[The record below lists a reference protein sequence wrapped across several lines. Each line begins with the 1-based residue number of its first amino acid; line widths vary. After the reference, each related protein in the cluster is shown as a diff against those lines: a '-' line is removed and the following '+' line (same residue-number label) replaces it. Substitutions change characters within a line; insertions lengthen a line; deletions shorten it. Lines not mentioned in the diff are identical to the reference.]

1 MATGTSDPF
10 PAFNRTQAMS
20 ELLAQNWWVV
30 ALRGAFSILFALV
43 ALFQP
48 GLALLSFVYFFAA
61 YMVIDGVFGILSG
74 IRAAS
79 QHQRWGL
86 LILEGI
92 VDILVGV
99 VALAWPGLTLVFF
112 VTLMAVWSLI
122 TGILMVVAAF
132 KLNPAFGRG
141 WLIFS
146 GIVSILFGV
155 ALIIAPLMGAVVLT
169 WWIGAYAMV
178 FGITLLVLA
187 FKLKARKDDTGAA
200 TPARAL

>member
-1 MATGTSDPF
+1 MATGASDPF
-10 PAFNRTQAMS
+10 PSFNRTRAMS

-30 ALRGAFSILFALV
+30 ALRGAFSILFSLV
-43 ALFQP
+43 AFFQP

-61 YMVIDGVFGILSG
+61 YMLIDGVFGILSG

-92 VDILVGV
+92 VDILVGLI
-99 VALAWPGLTLVFF
+99 AFAWPWRTLVFF

-132 KLNPAFGRG
+132 KLHPTFGRG

-146 GIVSILFGV
+146 GIVSI
-155 ALIIAPLMGAVVLT
+155 
-169 WWIGAYAMV
+169 
-178 FGITLLVLA
+178 
-187 FKLKARKDDTGAA
+187 
-200 TPARAL
+200 